1 MRGKV
6 KRKRMV
12 DYGRKSFIL
21 LLSIFLLSM
30 LVFYMARLAP
40 GDPLV
45 AYYGDRVEKMSH
57 EERVWA
63 EQKLGLNEPIY
74 IQYGKWLKNAL
85 KGDLGISFS
94 YKTDAVKVIH
104 TRMANTLLLGGTGL
118 LLIFGL
124 ALLLG
129 VICALKEDKWPDKIL
144 CRIGILS
151 SCIPEFWLSLLLI
164 LIFSLWLKLLP
175 ASGAYSVGRE
185 ADLGDRLI
193 HLLLPL
199 TAVVT
204 GHLWYYAYLVRNKLL
219 EEVRADYVLLG
230 RAKGLSKRQ
239 LLLRHCLPNVLP
251 AYIGIM
257 AISVPH
263 ILGGTY
269 IVEAVFS
276 YPGIGT
282 LAYESAR
289 VQDYNMLMV
298 LCLLTGVM
306 VIVGNLI
313 AQLINE
319 RIDPRIRKE
328 AGRWNS

>member
-1 MRGKV
+1 M
-6 KRKRMV
+6 
-12 DYGRKSFIL
+12 
-21 LLSIFLLSM
+21 
-30 LVFYMARLAP
+30 
-40 GDPLV
+40 
-45 AYYGDRVEKMSH
+45 
-57 EERVWA
+57 
-63 EQKLGLNEPIY
+63 
-74 IQYGKWLKNAL
+74 
-85 KGDLGISFS
+85 
-94 YKTDAVKVIH
+94 
-104 TRMANTLLLGGTGL
+104 
-118 LLIFGL
+118 
-124 ALLLG
+124 
-129 VICALKEDKWPDKIL
+129 
-144 CRIGILS
+144 
-151 SCIPEFWLSLLLI
+151 
-164 LIFSLWLKLLP
+164 
-175 ASGAYSVGRE
+175 
-185 ADLGDRLI
+185 
-193 HLLLPL
+193 LLPL

-328 AGRWNS
+328 EGRWNS

>member
-1 MRGKV
+1 M
-6 KRKRMV
+6 
-12 DYGRKSFIL
+12 
-21 LLSIFLLSM
+21 
-30 LVFYMARLAP
+30 
-40 GDPLV
+40 
-45 AYYGDRVEKMSH
+45 
-57 EERVWA
+57 
-63 EQKLGLNEPIY
+63 
-74 IQYGKWLKNAL
+74 
-85 KGDLGISFS
+85 
-94 YKTDAVKVIH
+94 
-104 TRMANTLLLGGTGL
+104 
-118 LLIFGL
+118 LIFGL

-313 AQLINE
+313 AQHINE